1 MDIHD
6 REVSLARMPLAVG
19 PKHVNLPKKSLYLRG
34 GKRFVDVMASMVA
47 LLVLSPIILIISACI
62 LILDGR
68 PVLFRHVRPGL
79 DHRSLE
85 LIKFRTMITDSDG
98 PDALRTTRLGHWLR
112 RFSLDEIPE
121 FWNVLKG
128 DMSVI
133 GPRPLLFEYLTT
145 YTAKESAR
153 HSIRPG
159 LSGWAQVNGR
169 NSLSLQEKVA
179 LDLWYIENLAFALDL
194 RIAFETLATV
204 VRQRGIDPTIGDADE
219 KPTS

>member
-1 MDIHD
+1 VDIHD
-6 REVSLARMPLAVG
+6 REISPARMPLAVG
-19 PKHVNLPKKSLYLRG
+19 AKHVNLPKRGLYLKG
-34 GKRFVDVMASMVA
+34 GKRFVDVMTSIVA
-47 LLVLSPIILIISACI
+47 LLVLSPIILLISACI
-62 LILDGR
+62 LIFDGR
-68 PVLFRHVRPGL
+68 PVLFKHTRPGL
-79 DHRSLE
+79 DHKPFE
-85 LIKFRTMITDSDG
+85 LIKFRTMITDSHG
-98 PDALRTTRLGHWLR
+98 SDASRTTRLGHWLR

-133 GPRPLLFEYLTT
+133 GPRPLLFEYLAS
-145 YTAKESAR
+145 YTAEESTR

-179 LDLWYIENLAFALDL
+179 LDLWYIENVSLALDL

-204 VRQRGIDPTIGDADE
+204 VRQRGIDPTIGDADD
-219 KPTS
+219 